1 MEERP
6 LQMSNV
12 VRFEL
17 PAYADADALCARLRP
32 RWPGTMRLQGD
43 IWCVSARV
51 GKSKNDLPALLRT
64 VEAYV
69 ADVGLD
75 AIRYQLDGRFYIL
88 DAARLAL
95 AS

>member
-1 MEERP
+1 MDETP
-6 LQMSNV
+6 LQLSNV

-17 PAYADADALCARLRP
+17 PAYADADALCALLRP
-32 RWPGTMRLQGD
+32 RWPGTKTLDSD
-43 IWCVSARV
+43 IWRVSARV
-51 GKSKNDLPALLRT
+51 QHSKSDLAALLRT

-69 ADVGLD
+69 GAAGLD

-88 DAARLAL
+88 DATPRAL